1 MGWVLRSQLGPARG
15 QQGHAGK
22 VCVVGTQGAG
32 LRGWCG
38 APRAPPPPSRGRHLQ
53 ESVVEAGG
61 MVTLRM
67 PIWTGFLPACTR
79 CEEGEVKVK

>member
-1 MGWVLRSQLGPARG
+1 MAWALRSQLG
-15 QQGHAGK
+15 K
-22 VCVVGTQGAG
+22 VCVVPSIPGRTGRGAS
-32 LRGWCG
+32 WVVWSS
-38 APRAPPPPSRGRHLQ
+38 PRPPSGGRHLQ

-61 MVTLRM
+61 VVTLRM